1 MALTLVFSLGSIGMS
16 GVGFLAPSSRA
27 LFLFGAS
34 GAVAGVRGRA
44 LVDGAERAWLHG
56 GVLHIF
62 LNMMAVRQLAPGVAE
77 LYGPGR
83 MVHHLHRRL
92 GRRLRPELVRGGV
105 HPAAAHPARR
115 AVHGRRVGAD
125 RRAHR
130 RVLAYSHRT
139 GSTHGQELRQLVHHR
154 LVLIG
159 FFFPGIDNYAH
170 AGGFAGGYLAARLL
184 DPLKPERI
192 DHVILGVACIGL
204 SLVSIVVSVLHGR
217 AVHVIHI
224 ARRRTIRTTRMHSND
239 KEQSVRLAYQGE
251 PGAYSEAAALQY
263 GGPQAETLPCKSF
276 EDVFDAVAKQRATH
290 GVVPLEN
297 SIGGT
302 IHRNYDLLL
311 DHDLSITGEVELDVV
326 HCLQALPG
334 TKIEE
339 VKVVYS
345 HPQALA
351 QCERYLKDLGVTVEA
366 VYDTAGGAKLVA
378 EKKLAGAAA
387 LASRRAADVFGL
399 EVLQEAVQDFE
410 FNITRFAI
418 IGGAPPADAN
428 KTTIVFALP
437 STPGALFKAL
447 SVFALRDINLTKLES
462 RPMRG
467 RPWEYLFYVEVDA
480 PRSDLGCARALTH
493 LAEFARWT
501 RVLGTYKGAERRTAP

>member
-1 MALTLVFSLGSIGMS
+1 
-16 GVGFLAPSSRA
+16 
-27 LFLFGAS
+27 
-34 GAVAGVRGRA
+34 
-44 LVDGAERAWLHG
+44 
-56 GVLHIF
+56 
-62 LNMMAVRQLAPGVAE
+62 
-77 LYGPGR
+77 
-83 MVHHLHRRL
+83 
-92 GRRLRPELVRGGV
+92 
-105 HPAAAHPARR
+105 
-115 AVHGRRVGAD
+115 
-125 RRAHR
+125 
-130 RVLAYSHRT
+130 
-139 GSTHGQELRQLVHHR
+139 
-154 LVLIG
+154 
-159 FFFPGIDNYAH
+159 
-170 AGGFAGGYLAARLL
+170 
-184 DPLKPERI
+184 
-192 DHVILGVACIGL
+192 
-204 SLVSIVVSVLHGR
+204 
-217 AVHVIHI
+217 
-224 ARRRTIRTTRMHSND
+224 
-239 KEQSVRLAYQGE
+239 VRLAYQGE

-276 EDVFDAVAKQRATH
+276 EDVFDAVSRQKATH

-311 DHDLSITGEVELDVV
+311 DHDLTISGEVELDVV

-334 TKIEE
+334 TKIGDI
-339 VKVVYS
+339 KVVYS

-351 QCERYLKDLGVTVEA
+351 QCERYLKELGASVEA

-410 FNITRFAI
+410 YNITRFAI

-447 SVFALRDINLTKLES
+447 SVFALREINLTKLES

-501 RVLGTYKGAERRTAP
+501 RVLGTYKGTERRQGTET